1 MPTSMLV
8 GVFAALLAAFIWS
21 LNFIVPFVIG
31 PFSVFDFALI
41 RFVAAGL
48 LCAAFLL
55 SKMDALRSLTLQDWM
70 LTVCLGLIGYLGY
83 FLALVGAA
91 VYAGPVIAPAI
102 LGLVPIV
109 LGIAGNL
116 RRRIVPWRALAMPLG
131 LAFIGLLLVNVN
143 SSDDAGSA
151 RSVPEGVAFA
161 VAAVALWTWF
171 GLLNQST
178 LARRPAMDASVWTA
192 LIMTG
197 AGVGMLAFAPVGFYL
212 GVFRTSQLGFG
223 WSIAAPLYIWGV
235 TLGVSGSIGGALAWT
250 VAAQRIPVSLAA
262 QLVVMEAVFGAIVG
276 LIVHKRWPTA
286 TEVAGMTVLIAGV
299 VAGVRAFNTRRNPLP
314 AT

>member
-1 MPTSMLV
+1 MPTSMLI
-8 GVFAALLAAFIWS
+8 GIFAALLAAFVWS

-31 PFSVFDFALI
+31 PFSVFDFAFV
-41 RFVAAGL
+41 RFIAAGL
-48 LCAAFLL
+48 ISAAFLF
-55 SKMDALRSLTLQDWM
+55 SKKDALRSLTLGDWL

-91 VYAGPVIAPAI
+91 FYAGPVIAPAI

-116 RRRIVPWRALAMPLG
+116 TQRTVPWRALGLPLG
-131 LAFIGLLLVNVN
+131 LAAAGLLLVHMH

-151 RSVPEGVAFA
+151 RSVPEGVALA

-178 LARRPAMDASVWTA
+178 LARRPAMEASVWTA
-192 LIMTG
+192 LIMIG
-197 AGVGMLAFAPVGFYL
+197 AGIGMLAFTPVGLYL
-212 GVFRTSQLGFG
+212 ALFKTPQLGFG
-223 WSIAAPLYIWGV
+223 WAVAAPLYTWGL
-235 TLGVSGSIGGALAWT
+235 TLGISASIGGALAWT
-250 VAAQRIPVSLAA
+250 VAAQRIPVTLAA

-276 LIVHKRWPTA
+276 LIVHKRWPTP
-286 TEVAGMTVLIAGV
+286 TEVAGMTVLVAGV
-299 VAGVRAFNTRRNPLP
+299 VIGVRAFDKRLRLD
-314 AT
+314 

>member
-41 RFVAAGL
+41 RFVVAGL
-48 LCAAFLL
+48 VCAAFLL
-55 SKMDALRSLTLQDWM
+55 SKMDALRSLTLQDWT

-131 LAFIGLLLVNVN
+131 LASIGLLLVNAN
-143 SSDDAGSA
+143 SGGEAGSA
-151 RSVPEGVAFA
+151 RSVPAGVAFA

-197 AGVGMLAFAPVGFYL
+197 AGVGMLILAPVGFFL
-212 GVFRTSQLGFG
+212 GVFKIPQLGFG

-299 VAGVRAFNTRRNPLP
+299 VAGVRAFNNRPKPLP